1 MLWYKAWRE
10 SSSRFLISSAAITL
24 MCLIY
29 TLFQSRLYPIVVH
42 AQPRIHNYTQYIH
55 WTIFGGAT
63 RGILQ
68 LSCLLLGLG
77 GFQRERKQNTLGFTL
92 ALPASRLNLIAS
104 RATLGLLQV
113 LALAII
119 PSLVITAASHLV
131 GQQLPLDYSL
141 RFIPLWA
148 VGGIFTYA
156 ISFLASVVFSSEY
169 VSLAVAYLAYI
180 FYLAAARLPS
190 LSPFHL
196 HVADFMSGLLPH
208 YLDRSTMLWASS
220 YAIAPIAG
228 FFVAATVLLA
238 LSGFVTTK
246 QSL

>member
-10 SSSRFLISSAAITL
+10 SSLRFLISAAVITL
-24 MCLIY
+24 MCLLY
-29 TLFQSRLYPIVVH
+29 TLFQSRLYPMFAH
-42 AQPRIHNYTQYIH
+42 MQPRIHNYTQYIH

-77 GFQRERKQNTLGFTL
+77 GLQRERKQNTIGFTL

-104 RATLGLLQV
+104 RAGLGMLQV
-113 LALAII
+113 LALATIPSFII
-119 PSLVITAASHLV
+119 PVASHLV

-156 ISFLASVVFSSEY
+156 ISFLASVLLPSEY
-169 VSLAVAYLAYI
+169 VSLGVAYVVYF

-196 HVADFMSGLLPH
+196 HVADFMGGLSPH
-208 YLDRSTMLWASS
+208 YLDRGTMLWTGS
-220 YAIAPIAG
+220 YAITPIAG
-228 FFVAATVLLA
+228 FFAAAVTLLA
-238 LSGFVTTK
+238 VSGFATTK
-246 QSL
+246 QEL